1 MPVIAPATGAVIA
14 HVVEAGAEDVDLAI
28 RAARRAFESDEW
40 GGMALR
46 ARCRLVN
53 RLADVMEAHLEE
65 LFALE
70 TLNNGRPIRE
80 TRAQIARVPDLFRY
94 NASLAMARRDA
105 VIPVE
110 GDYHAFTNR
119 LPVGVVANVTPST
132 IRC

>member
-1 MPVIAPATGAVIA
+1 M
-14 HVVEAGAEDVDLAI
+14 
-28 RAARRAFESDEW
+28 
-40 GGMALR
+40 R

-94 NASLAMARRDA
+94 NASLAMARRDS

-119 LPVGVVANVTPST
+119 LPVGVVAPAWLSVEPASVGVVLTPAPAAVLP
-132 IRC
+132 